1 MKKYSTILLLFI
13 TGIAFSQEIDDK
25 KVQAGLTFGSGLNLN
40 TAATKRMIVDGVGS
54 SFTAGLTFNYRLTEN
69 NHIAFCSGAEIDF
82 EKNRVKPSE
91 QTTPSF
97 YQFDDTK
104 ILQNEDANGSSN
116 STFFQYTNRTQK
128 LVYLTIPVQM
138 LFRTKYFGYMR
149 YYGKFGVR
157 MSFLLG
163 NKIDD
168 QGYTFEN
175 NSLMG
180 NKIEAENVNM
190 RADRDMNFLRA
201 NAGFSLGAEWNFAG
215 STSLAAE
222 IGYYFGFIPI
232 YANPKDKNR
241 SLFYYDQNNGD
252 KLYYSNDM
260 SQNQLQLKISIL
272 F

>member
-1 MKKYSTILLLFI
+1 MKKYSTFLVLLI
-13 TGIAFSQEIDDK
+13 AGICFGQESEDK
-25 KVQAGLTFGSGLNLN
+25 KVQAGLTFGSGINLN
-40 TAATKRMIVDGVGS
+40 TPSTKKMSIDGAGS
-54 SFTAGLTFNYRLTEN
+54 AFTAGLTFNYKLAN
-69 NHIAFCSGAEIDF
+69 NIAICSGAEIDF
-82 EKNRVKPSE
+82 EKNRIKPSDI
-91 QTTPSF
+91 TSPSY

-104 ILQNEDANGSSN
+104 ILQSEDATGNN
-116 STFFQYTNRTQK
+116 QIFQWTNRTQK
-128 LVYLTIPVQM
+128 LVYLTLPVQM

-157 MSFLLG
+157 LSFLLG

-168 QGYTFEN
+168 VGYTFEN
-175 NSLMG
+175 NSLLG
-180 NKIEAENVNM
+180 NKIENENINM

-222 IGYYFGFIPI
+222 IGYYFGFVPI
-232 YANPKDKNR
+232 YADPKEKNS
-241 SLFYYDQNNGD
+241 SLYYYDKSNGQ
-252 KLYYSNDM
+252 KTYYANGM